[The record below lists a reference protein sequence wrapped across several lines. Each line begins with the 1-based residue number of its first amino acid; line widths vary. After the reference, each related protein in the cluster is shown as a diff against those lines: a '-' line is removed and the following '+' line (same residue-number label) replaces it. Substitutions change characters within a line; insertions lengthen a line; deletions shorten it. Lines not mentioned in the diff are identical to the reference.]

1 MFAHSGACAE
11 YATDTEIF
19 VDVGHAG
26 VSKSS
31 VTVERDS
38 EAEKREEAI
47 ISARAGPNVALY
59 GEDAVFVVE
68 PNAFGVAD
76 GVGGWK
82 KHGVR

>member
-1 MFAHSGACAE
+1 MSPFSGACAE
-11 YATDTEIF
+11 YATDTEILI
-19 VDVGHAG
+19 DVGHAG

-31 VTVERDS
+31 VSVERDS
-38 EAEKREEAI
+38 DAEKREAAI
-47 ISARAGPNVALY
+47 ISARAGPSVAVY